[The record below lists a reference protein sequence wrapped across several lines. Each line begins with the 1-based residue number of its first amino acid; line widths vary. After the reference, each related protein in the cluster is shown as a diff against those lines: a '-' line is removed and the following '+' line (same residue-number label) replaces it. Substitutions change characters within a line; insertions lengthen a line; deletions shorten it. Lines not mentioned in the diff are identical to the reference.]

1 MDPRCGLVVDWE
13 LTETAD
19 LQQAWQ
25 SPVQPWREGN
35 QRGGGLLV
43 LLVLRLTTVA
53 GVTLLLQQGH
63 ACNMKIKVRA
73 KFQLFLVCW
82 RMAIVLLR
90 PEKKRRMKEVKRGL
104 RTEVH

>member
-63 ACNMKIKVRA
+63 ACNNEDQSQSQVSVVVGLKVDGNC
-73 KFQLFLVCW
+73 LT
-82 RMAIVLLR
+82 
-90 PEKKRRMKEVKRGL
+90 P
-104 RTEVH
+104 T